1 VTGCST
7 VSCNG
12 EETTV
17 TATRGID
24 FTKLSLREALDLAI
38 AIEEEARD
46 RYQEFADQLAA
57 HRTADAAGFFA
68 RMARIE
74 EIHRSTLAARREAL
88 FPGEP
93 PATLRASI
101 FDVEAP
107 EYDAARAFMNLREA
121 LETALSSEKKAHA
134 FFVAA
139 IPQLGHAEV
148 RALFTEL
155 REEEIEHQQLV
166 EAEIAEL
173 PTETSAPG
181 EAYSDD
187 PVAQ

>member
-1 VTGCST
+1 M
-7 VSCNG
+7 
-12 EETTV
+12 

-46 RYQEFADQLAA
+46 RYREFADQLTA
-57 HRTADAAGFFA
+57 HHTADAADFFA

-88 FPGEP
+88 FPSEP
-93 PATLRASI
+93 LATMRASI

-107 EYDAARAFMNLREA
+107 DYDEARAFMSVREA
-121 LETALSSEKKAHA
+121 LETALSSEEKAHA
-134 FFVAA
+134 FFVGA
-139 IPQLGHAEV
+139 IPQLRHAEV
-148 RALFTEL
+148 RALFAEL
-155 REEEIEHQQLV
+155 RDEEVEHQQLV
-166 EAEIAEL
+166 QAEIAKLAPE
-173 PTETSAPG
+173 PSAPG